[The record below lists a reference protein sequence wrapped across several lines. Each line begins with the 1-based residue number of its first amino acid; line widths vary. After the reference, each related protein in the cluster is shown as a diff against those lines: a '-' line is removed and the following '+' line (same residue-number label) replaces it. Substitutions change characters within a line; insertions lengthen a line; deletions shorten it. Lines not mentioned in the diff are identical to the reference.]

1 MIADTTSTESPRA
14 SQEPKPAISPGDF
27 APAAAA
33 FEQLQAQAK
42 LFLQLEAD
50 RLRLKIRRAFIAA
63 ALGALAAMVGLAV
76 IVTAVALALKGLADA
91 IDAALGGTTWAGE
104 LIVGGSLLVTLAL
117 GVSVGVRWLNKSH
130 FERTKAKYERW
141 RQPTHDGR

>member
-14 SQEPKPAISPGDF
+14 SHEPKPAVAPGDF

-33 FEQLQAQAK
+33 FEQLQAQAIR
-42 LFLQLEAD
+42 FLQLEAD
-50 RLRLKIRRAFIAA
+50 RVRLKVRRALIAA
-63 ALGALAAMVGLAV
+63 GLGALAAMVGLAV
-76 IVTAVALALKGLADA
+76 IITAVALALKGLADA

-104 LIVGGSLLVTLAL
+104 LIIGGSLLALLAL
-117 GVSVGVRWLNKSH
+117 GVWAGVRWLKHSH

-141 RQPTHDGR
+141 RQPTPDGR